1 MIKQNISTN
10 NFENIFFNACFDK
23 NHLKNLIS
31 WILDSY
37 GEKKTLDF
45 LEKLKQVGFH
55 EATQAGVSLGLE
67 DLQIP
72 GQKALL
78 IKNSVV
84 ETTQVNTKN
93 LAGSITG
100 VEKSQQMIDLWNQ
113 LSENLRQTAVQNFR
127 NTNPVNP
134 VYMMAFSGARGNISQ
149 VRQLVAMRGLMA
161 DPQGA
166 IVEFPIQSNF
176 REGLTITEYLISCY
190 GARKGLVDTA
200 LRTATS
206 GYLTR
211 RLVDAVQHV
220 VVTVSDCK
228 TSKGIYLSKNLESRL
243 VGRVLGENLLLQQNQ
258 MLKKNQLISPKLAK
272 VISNR
277 YKKVFVRSPLTCET
291 RQSICQLCYG
301 ADLAKG
307 RLVNLGEAVGV
318 IAAQSIGEP
327 GTQLTMRTFH
337 TGGVGVFSE
346 QATKPIYSPLRG
358 KVEFPEALTGHFVRT
373 PHGNIVYMVKYSK
386 LNPTRIVLKILP
398 FDSTQKIFVV
408 QEQELPAGS
417 ILLIRQ
423 HETVK
428 AGQLVAQ
435 ASQLQ
440 KSKQEMP
447 ESTHPIESPI
457 AGEVYFEKIKI
468 KQSDEIEVETKK
480 EDLFEPQITTLQE
493 LGTFWIFSSFNQIE
507 SNIGNSFVQ
516 TGDLVSPESV
526 LFNFNFK
533 VREKV
538 KLLKIENNF
547 LISQSL
553 TQLPIKTAKFQKFG
567 YLLNIQRNFSHQK
580 YNHFL
585 TKRVLDKP
593 NQEFYKTEIFK
604 NYSVPKIFYIKNL
617 TQCQKQLLIWFPFQ
631 ILTTSLENEFSLET
645 EVSRTRTNNFQSFL
659 KKGKKLNCIS
669 YLSLQKNYSFSNYFT
684 VLDYKKITTSYPFEW
699 QNRIKNFR
707 NQSFIFAI
715 RKPKIKVFPK
725 ITSFYFLYNQI
736 LFQSSQ
742 GFSLKRKFSEK
753 KIVPSK
759 NKTFLEPKGNNLRT
773 RDICG
778 LQQVREKKNF
788 FIGKSKINDFLV
800 KTLTRTSN
808 CIFQNINVQFVLKP
822 TTPWLYIP
830 SKQTYKNFGNSQKF
844 IFLEEGKKFSN
855 FSFTNCNVNLKFFN
869 RNFLKIFDK
878 KKKQV
883 HDLKLKNF
891 GYLINELLQEE
902 CFNLENL
909 FSRVPIISKNIP
921 YFYSHNEILG
931 QQTSFKFN
939 RVTSNSLSKNMTF
952 YTRNERFCFQQ
963 KIHKYSRIV
972 QQTKLKNKLSIETS
986 FSRTTSTNSINFILI
1001 SKVNEQLFLN
1011 KSELKTQWVALQCF
1025 KSDSDVKSPLY
1036 CKQLPTLFSDQ
1047 NNLNINFQ
1055 PKGLCRSGWGV
1066 DQQSFRVNLKI
1077 QANLQFPYI
1086 KTELKSFNFNYS
1098 CQPVRNCFSLLFYD
1112 FLAFQTHQNF
1122 IIQTFANNLIVSQK
1136 AFTNGFVKLKGTGE
1150 FRCFH
1155 KLQND
1160 SVSSILKFN
1169 DLKTFNFFK
1178 EFNKSKKC
1186 TIGQIIRWGEEIFPN
1201 QASTKNGRIIA
1212 LRDNKLIIQLGIPF
1226 LVSTRGILH
1235 VQHKDLIQKKNLLV
1249 TLKSRRLQTEDIVQ
1263 GIPKIEQLFEARE
1276 TQGGEIMRNNV
1287 HVLLRKAFI
1296 SEYDRTFPLNLE
1308 YAISKSVSR
1317 IQRFLIKN
1325 ILEAYSNQG
1334 VKISE
1339 KHVEIIV
1346 KQMTT
1351 KGRILNGGDTG
1362 LVQGEIVTLT
1372 SIQERNKKL
1381 RTLGL
1386 KEAKYEPIVLGIS
1399 KSVLQSESFLLAAS
1413 FQEVSRVLVR
1423 SALSRKTDFLRGL
1436 HENVMLGQLVPAGTG
1451 LLIDKQHS
1459 FVLSEKPFKDF
1470 TL

>member
-45 LEKLKQVGFH
+45 LETLKQVGFH

-78 IKNSVV
+78 ITNSIV
-84 ETTQVNTKN
+84 ETTQVNKKN

-220 VVTVSDCK
+220 VVTVSDCQ
-228 TSKGIYLSKNLESRL
+228 TLKGIYLKKNLEARL

-272 VISNR
+272 VIAAR

-291 RQSICQLCYG
+291 HQSICQLCYG

-346 QATKPIYSPLRG
+346 QATKPIYSPFHG

-373 PHGNIVYMVKYSK
+373 PHGNIVYMVKYPGVNS
-386 LNPTRIVLKILP
+386 TRIVLKILP

-423 HETVK
+423 HEVVK

-447 ESTHPIESPI
+447 ESTHPIQSPI
-457 AGEVYFEKIKI
+457 DGEVYFEKIKI
-468 KQSDEIEVETKK
+468 KQLDKIEVETKK
-480 EDLFEPQITTLQE
+480 EDFFEPQVTTLQE

-507 SNIGNSFVQ
+507 STLGNSFVQ
-516 TGDLVSPESV
+516 TGDLVSPESI

-533 VREKV
+533 ISEKI
-538 KLLKIENNF
+538 KLHKVENNL
-547 LISQSL
+547 LIGRSV
-553 TQLPIKTAKFQKFG
+553 TQLPIKTTKFQKFG
-567 YLLNIQRNFSHQK
+567 YLINIQRNFCHKKSS
-580 YNHFL
+580 YFL
-585 TKRVLDKP
+585 TKTFLENP
-593 NQEFYKTEIFK
+593 NQEFFKTEIFK
-604 NYSVPKIFYIKNL
+604 NYSLPRIFYIKNF
-617 TQCQKQLLIWFPFQ
+617 TQSQKQLLIWFPFQ
-631 ILTTSLENEFSLET
+631 IVTTS
-645 EVSRTRTNNFQSFL
+645 NNFPSFS
-659 KKGKKLNCIS
+659 KKRKKLTGIS
-669 YLSLQKNYSFSNYFT
+669 YLSLQKNYSFSNYFSFF
-684 VLDYKKITTSYPFEW
+684 DSKKITTFYPFEW
-699 QNRIKNFR
+699 QNRIKNFS
-707 NQSFIFAI
+707 NQSFLFAI
-715 RKPKIKVFPK
+715 RKPTITAFPK
-725 ITSFYFLYNQI
+725 ITSFYFFYNQI

-742 GFSLKRKFSEK
+742 GLNLKRKFLEK
-753 KIVPSK
+753 RIVSY
-759 NKTFLEPKGNNLRT
+759 PKGNNLRT
-773 RDICG
+773 RDLFG
-778 LQQVREKKNF
+778 LQQVKEKKKF
-788 FIGKSKINDFLV
+788 FIRKSQSNDFLL
-800 KTLTRTSN
+800 KLLTRTGNS
-808 CIFQNINVQFVLKP
+808 IFQNINVQLILKP
-822 TTPWLYIP
+822 TTQWLYIS
-830 SKQTYKNFGNSQKF
+830 SKQTHKNLGNSPKF
-844 IFLEEGKKFSN
+844 IFLEEGKTFSN
-855 FSFTNCNVNLKFFN
+855 FSFPNCNVNLKIFGQ
-869 RNFLKIFDK
+869 NFIKIFDN

-883 HDLKLKNF
+883 HQLKSKNF
-891 GYLINELLQEE
+891 GYLINELLLEE
-902 CFNLENL
+902 CLPFENAFL
-909 FSRVPIISKNIP
+909 RVPTISTNIP
-921 YFYSHNEILG
+921 YCHAKNEILEH
-931 QQTSFKFN
+931 QTSFIKEGKYIC
-939 RVTSNSLSKNMTF
+939 VTSKSLSKNITF
-952 YTRNERFCFQQ
+952 YTRNERFCFEQ
-963 KIHKYSRIV
+963 KSNKYSRIV
-972 QQTKLKNKLSIETS
+972 RQTKLKNKVA
-986 FSRTTSTNSINFILI
+986 TSTNFILI
-1001 SKVNEQLFLN
+1001 SKLNEQLFLN
-1011 KSELKTQWVALQCF
+1011 KAELKTQWVALQQF
-1025 KSDSDVKSPLY
+1025 NSNFDVKSPLY

-1047 NNLNINFQ
+1047 SNLNINFQ

-1066 DQQSFRVNLKI
+1066 NEQSFRVNLNF
-1077 QANLQFPYI
+1077 QASLQFPHI
-1086 KTELKSFNFNYS
+1086 KTELKFLNLNHS
-1098 CQPVRNCFSLLFYD
+1098 CQPVRNSFSLMFYD
-1112 FLAFQTHQNF
+1112 FLTFQTHQNF
-1122 IIQTFANNLIVSQK
+1122 IIKTFANNLIVPQET
-1136 AFTNGFVKLKGTGE
+1136 FTNGFIKLKATGE
-1150 FRCFH
+1150 FRRFQ
-1155 KLQND
+1155 KLQNN
-1160 SVSSILKFN
+1160 SVSSILKFPDLTTFTFVN
-1169 DLKTFNFFK
+1169 DVHKA
-1178 EFNKSKKC
+1178 KKI
-1186 TIGQIIRWGEEIFPN
+1186 TIGQVIRWGEELFPN

-1212 LRDNKLIIQLGIPF
+1212 LKENQLIIQQGIPF

-1235 VQHKDLIQKKNLLV
+1235 IQHKNLIQKKNLLV

-1276 TQGGEIMRNNV
+1276 TQGGEIMRNNI

-1308 YAISKSVSR
+1308 YAILKSVSK
-1317 IQRFLIKN
+1317 IQRFLINN

-1362 LVQGEIVTLT
+1362 LVQGEIASLI

-1381 RTLGL
+1381 KALGL

-1436 HENVMLGQLVPAGTG
+1436 HENVMLGQLIPAGTG
-1451 LLIDKQHS
+1451 LLIDNKNS
-1459 FVLSEKPFKDF
+1459 FVLFEKPFKDL